1 VSILT
6 GKERSTITK
15 MRKREAWWLIDAPGL
30 KRFKRVSV
38 AFLERRFDIRL
49 TRADLERAARLH
61 AAAVRGQANARA
73 ARRCQSAAVTLGFAQ
88 TPLEDQPKRRFSSV
102 VLRH

>member
-1 VSILT
+1 
-6 GKERSTITK
+6 
-15 MRKREAWWLIDAPGL
+15 MRKREAWALKDAPGL

-38 AFLERRFDIRL
+38 AFLEKRFGIRL
-49 TRADLERAARLH
+49 SRADLERAARLH
-61 AAAVRGQANARA
+61 HQRVREEAHARA
-73 ARRCQSAAVTLGFAQ
+73 TRRCQSAAVTLGFAQ